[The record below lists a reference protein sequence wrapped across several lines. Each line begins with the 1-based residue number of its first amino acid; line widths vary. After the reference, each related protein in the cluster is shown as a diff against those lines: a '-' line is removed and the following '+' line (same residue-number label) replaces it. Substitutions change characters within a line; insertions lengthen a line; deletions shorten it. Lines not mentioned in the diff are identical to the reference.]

1 MASLNWTQHWHKI
14 SPIHRLLII
23 SAFGVAV
30 FFLLPTRLSI
40 PITLAIY
47 WIIAG
52 SLYLFLT
59 YMMMHF
65 STEENILTL
74 SRKEDASATII
85 LLTTI
90 LASAT
95 SLAAIVM
102 ILANVE
108 FISTGNSIWH
118 VVLVLLTYTI
128 SWLLVHTA
136 FTLHYAHAYY
146 LEFEKTGIRN
156 PLLI

>member
-1 MASLNWTQHWHKI
+1 V
-14 SPIHRLLII
+14 RLELLY
-23 SAFGVAV
+23 

-40 PITLAIY
+40 PITLAIS

-52 SLYLFLT
+52 SIYLFLT

-102 ILANVE
+102 ILASVE

-146 LEFEKTGIRN
+146 LEFEKMGIRN